1 VAGGDGSLKQHS
13 DSRPG
18 DIERLRARAGRALGH
33 AWKLTEQSVGAFL
46 GDRCPQLAAA
56 ISYFALLSIF
66 PAAIVM
72 TAIFGLVISDDEAR
86 TKVVDFLF
94 NNLPLSEEEGRGDLE
109 SIVNGVTRNS
119 ETIGLLGLVG
129 LMWAASALMGAVRN
143 ALAVVWGSGRDRPP
157 LRGKALDLMLFLG
170 LGLLIGLSVLLTVLR
185 AVAVDLGRN
194 LGLPGRALEAALDAS
209 GFLIPFALG
218 LIAFAVVFVV
228 VPYPRQRLRDVWPGV
243 VLAAVGYELAKRGF
257 ALYLG
262 NFGNFAAIYGSLG
275 GVIVFLVFIY
285 SAAMVLLLG
294 GEFAALW
301 PRVRAGEFDGGDGD
315 GKPFREGV
323 RGVLR
328 GLVSKRDARAAEP
341 RGNRTKWVTINHP
354 ADPHATPMRHGW
366 IPHFRYE
373 HRRGPLRGAD

>member
-1 VAGGDGSLKQHS
+1 VKQHF

-18 DIERLRARAGRALGH
+18 DIERLRARTGRALGH
-33 AWKLTEQSVGAFL
+33 AWKLTEQSVGAFF
-46 GDRCPQLAAA
+46 GDRCPQFAAA
-56 ISYFALLSIF
+56 ISYYALLSIF

-109 SIVNGVTRNS
+109 SIVNGVTRSS
-119 ETIGLLGLVG
+119 EAVGLLGLVG
-129 LMWAASALMGAVRN
+129 LLWSASALMGALRN
-143 ALAVVWGSGRDRPP
+143 ALAVVWGSERDRPP

-170 LGLLIGLSVLLTVLR
+170 LGVLIGLSVLLTVLR
-185 AVAVDLGRN
+185 AVAVDLGQN

-228 VPYPRQRLRDVWPGV
+228 VPRPRQRLRDVWPGV
-243 VLAAVGYELAKRGF
+243 VLAAVGCELAKRGF
-257 ALYLG
+257 ALYLDNLG
-262 NFGNFAAIYGSLG
+262 SSAAVYGSLG
-275 GVIVFLVFIY
+275 AVIVFLVFIY
-285 SAAMVLLLG
+285 IAAMVFLLG

-301 PRVRAGEFDGGDGD
+301 PRVRAGEFDRGDGD
-315 GKPFREGV
+315 GKPFREKV

-328 GLVSKRDARAAEP
+328 GLVRETPEEHDAGERGSEGGRDRPGTRAKLVMHQGP
-341 RGNRTKWVTINHP
+341 SVRVSCDRVPDTITQN
-354 ADPHATPMRHGW
+354 A
-366 IPHFRYE
+366 
-373 HRRGPLRGAD
+373 